1 MLKTDII
8 KSSVGGI
15 NMAVRNIEGLTAS
28 ARKWIIASYAFNA
41 KIKIDSLS
49 YIAKYHRKI
58 PTGAARNMIEP
69 LYLDFFIECSAV
81 LDNHI
86 DIISTSRSNEK
97 TNRNRLNEYPEVE
110 EIYHWRD
117 KFAAHHDLDAL
128 GFGLNGSFNDW
139 KEHIEHM
146 KHLLDTVV
154 SICRKNI
161 PSSFKLDYLVHD
173 AISYRL
179 VNRIDR
185 AKEEQ
190 IYDMQHPLRHM
201 GENDPNGVSYTAITS
216 VDDACRYLRTK
227 NVLAQPNRVCGLF
240 ETGIN
245 KEETLQNLQR
255 SCIIN
260 NVLYDMDMWV
270 SKGETY
276 DDELLEALNTE
287 IIKRV
292 TVD

>member
-1 MLKTDII
+1 
-8 KSSVGGI
+8 
-15 NMAVRNIEGLTAS
+15 MAVRNIEGLTPS

-41 KIKIDSLS
+41 KLKIDSLS

-97 TNRNRLNEYPEVE
+97 TNRNRLNEYPEVK

-128 GFGLNGSFNDW
+128 GYGLNGSFDDW
-139 KEHIEHM
+139 KNHIEHM
-146 KHLLDTVV
+146 KHLLNTVV
-154 SICRKNI
+154 SICRKNLPKDFEI
-161 PSSFKLDYLVHD
+161 DYLVHD

-185 AKEEQ
+185 EREEQ
-190 IYDMQHPLRHM
+190 IYDIQHPLRHL
-201 GENDPNGVSYTAITS
+201 GESNQNGVTYKAITS
-216 VDDACRYLRTK
+216 VDDACRYLRTR

-260 NVLYDMDMWV
+260 NVLYNLDMWV

-276 DDELLEALNTE
+276 DDELLDSLNAE
-287 IIKRV
+287 IIKTV
-292 TVD
+292 TEDSK

>member
-1 MLKTDII
+1 
-8 KSSVGGI
+8 
-15 NMAVRNIEGLTAS
+15 MAVRNIEGLSSS

-97 TNRNRLNEYPEVE
+97 TNRNRLNEHPEVE
-110 EIYHWRD
+110 EIYYWRD

-128 GFGLNGSFNDW
+128 GFGLNGSFDDW
-139 KEHIEHM
+139 KKHIEHM
-146 KHLLDTVV
+146 KHLLNTVV
-154 SICRKNI
+154 SVCRKSLPKAFEI
-161 PSSFKLDYLVHD
+161 DYLVHD

-185 AKEEQ
+185 EREEK
-190 IYDMQHPLRHM
+190 IYDMQHPLRHA
-201 GENDPNGVSYTAITS
+201 GENIQSGVSYKAITS
-216 VDDACRYLRTK
+216 VDDACRYLRSK
-227 NVLAQPNRVCGLF
+227 NVMMQPNRVCGLF

-245 KEETLQNLQR
+245 NEETLQNLQR

-260 NVLYDMDMWV
+260 NVLYDLDIWV
-270 SKGETY
+270 SKGETF
-276 DDELLEALNTE
+276 DDELLKSLNDE

-292 TVD
+292 TTD

>member
-1 MLKTDII
+1 
-8 KSSVGGI
+8 
-15 NMAVRNIEGLTAS
+15 MAIRNIEGLSAS

-41 KIKIDSLS
+41 KLKIDSLS

-69 LYLDFFIECSAV
+69 LYLFFFIECSAV

-97 TNRNRLNEYPEVE
+97 TNRNRLNEHPEIKA
-110 EIYHWRD
+110 IYHWRD

-128 GFGLNGSFNDW
+128 GYGLNGSFNEW
-139 KEHIEHM
+139 EKHIENM

-154 SICRKNI
+154 SICRQNI

-179 VNRIDR
+179 VNRIDSDR
-185 AKEEQ
+185 EEK
-190 IYDMQHPLRHM
+190 IYDIQHPLRRI
-201 GENDPNGVSYTAITS
+201 GANNPNGVSYNAITS
-216 VDDACRYLRTK
+216 VDDACRYLRAK
-227 NVLAQPNRVCGLF
+227 NVLAQTNLVCGIF

-245 KEETLQNLQR
+245 KEETLQNLQH

-260 NVLYDMDMWV
+260 NVLYDLDMWV
-270 SKGETY
+270 SKSETY
-276 DDELLEALNTE
+276 DDKLLDSLNKE
-287 IIKRV
+287 IIKTV
-292 TVD
+292 TADVK